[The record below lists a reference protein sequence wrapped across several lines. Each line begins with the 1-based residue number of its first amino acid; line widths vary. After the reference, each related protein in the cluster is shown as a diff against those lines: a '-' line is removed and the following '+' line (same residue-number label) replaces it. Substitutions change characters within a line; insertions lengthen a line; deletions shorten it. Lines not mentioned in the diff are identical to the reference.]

1 MCSAKFETFGELDE
15 HIKQQHN
22 KPRANKETFH
32 CEQCKEIF
40 NAKYLLR
47 QHVTTKHVDKR
58 QAPRFTC
65 NKCEMQWWIHSGQT
79 NVCRHFIRGDCW
91 KGQSCM
97 FYHPE
102 QNRFKNVTNVAHCNN
117 GIGCKYLASGV
128 CRFFH
133 QGVGVKNMMNQSQ
146 QRQEQQHFQQ
156 QHYPQQ
162 QQQKYHQQHRQYKES
177 TWCRFL
183 EDCDR
188 VPNCPFT
195 HYEED
200 FPKLSETNNPPE
212 ARNRQRQTYQ

>member
-1 MCSAKFETFGELDE
+1 
-15 HIKQQHN
+15 
-22 KPRANKETFH
+22 
-32 CEQCKEIF
+32 
-40 NAKYLLR
+40 
-47 QHVTTKHVDKR
+47 
-58 QAPRFTC
+58 
-65 NKCEMQWWIHSGQT
+65 
-79 NVCRHFIRGDCW
+79 
-91 KGQSCM
+91 M

-146 QRQEQQHFQQ
+146 QQQEQQHFQQ